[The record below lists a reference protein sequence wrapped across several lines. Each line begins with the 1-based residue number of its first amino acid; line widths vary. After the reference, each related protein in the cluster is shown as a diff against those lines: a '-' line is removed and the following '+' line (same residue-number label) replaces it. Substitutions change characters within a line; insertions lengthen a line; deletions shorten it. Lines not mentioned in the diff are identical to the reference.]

1 MSRRKGLSGV
11 AKGPTIVDATGPDG
25 INRKT
30 ANRMVDP
37 KGYFNK
43 SKSFYEADFR
53 SYLAL
58 VEKERR

>member
-1 MSRRKGLSGV
+1 MSGV
-11 AKGPTIVDATGPDG
+11 AKGPTIVDASGPKG

-37 KGYFNK
+37 KGYFK